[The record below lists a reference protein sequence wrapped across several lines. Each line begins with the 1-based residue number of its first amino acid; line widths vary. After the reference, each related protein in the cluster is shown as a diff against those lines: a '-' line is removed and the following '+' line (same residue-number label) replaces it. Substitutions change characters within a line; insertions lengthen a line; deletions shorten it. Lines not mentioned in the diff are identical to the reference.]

1 MSDFLFSINAT
12 VPIFLVILLGWF
24 LKRIGLINDEFANI
38 ANKYVFKVSLP
49 EGYLVSHGSST
60 VPQYIVEE
68 INALGGEI
76 TNAYGIDIDQL
87 VEVSHCGINKINVDT
102 DLRLAVTRNMKEL
115 FAKDAALRNSASVG
129 QIYELLETK
138 KSAFDPRAFITPI
151 MDTIMYGNVPDDDVA
166 RICTCIEDGVKE
178 AIAPLLVKFGS
189 YGKAP
194 KVERVTIDEMA
205 ERYRKAGI

>member
-1 MSDFLFSINAT
+1 MLPNINPTTTAA
-12 VPIFLVILLGWF
+12 W
-24 LKRIGLINDEFANI
+24 K
-38 ANKYVFKVSLP
+38 
-49 EGYLVSHGSST
+49 
-60 VPQYIVEE
+60 
-68 INALGGEI
+68 ALSAHAE
-76 TNAYGIDIDQL
+76 AMKQ
-87 VEVSHCGINKINVDT
+87 VH
-102 DLRLAVTRNMKEL
+102 MKEL